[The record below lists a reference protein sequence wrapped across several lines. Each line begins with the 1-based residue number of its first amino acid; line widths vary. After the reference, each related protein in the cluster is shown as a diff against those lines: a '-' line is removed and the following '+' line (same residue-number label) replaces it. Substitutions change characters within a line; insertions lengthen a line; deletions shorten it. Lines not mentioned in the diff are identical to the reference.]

1 MMVGVNRPAKIIYV
15 IGQLTIGG
23 TEMQLLALVQH
34 LNPARYNVLVVCL
47 SGQAPLAESFVK
59 TGCKVCILHREQR
72 GRLRVLMA
80 LYHLVR
86 DFQPDIVH
94 SFGYASR
101 AAIPAAKLSS
111 KAVNLVSIRTQPG
124 GLLGVSDYLL
134 NSFADGVLTNS
145 QKAAQAI
152 RFGFIQKVPCQVVY
166 NGIDLQA
173 FDEKAR
179 DAVVLP
185 ADSTNQKVICIVA
198 RLHPVKRIEILLDAF
213 ALVCKAL
220 GSVRLWVV
228 GDGAERE
235 NLQRQ
240 TAQLGLS
247 SRVVYWGEQDNIPAI
262 LRHAHVGVLSSRI
275 EGLSNAIL
283 EYMASSLP
291 VVATNTGGNGEIVL
305 HGKTGFLVPVDDV
318 NALAN
323 ALMMVLGDEHL
334 AHQLGQAGRAHVEHF
349 FSMARMVRETEAI
362 YEQCFSRE
370 SNAHFDDYK

>member
-1 MMVGVNRPAKIIYV
+1 MSVGVTQPIRIIYV

-23 TEMQLLALVQH
+23 TETQLLALARH
-34 LNPARYNVLVVCL
+34 LNPVRYKVLVVCL
-47 SGQAPLAESFVK
+47 SGQAPLADAFLHA
-59 TGCKVCILHREQR
+59 GCEVRILHREQR
-72 GRLRVLMA
+72 GRLQVL
-80 LYHLVR
+80 LDVSRLVR
-86 DFQPDIVH
+86 LFQPDIVH

-111 KAVNLVSIRTQPG
+111 KAVNLISIRTQPG

-134 NSFADGVLTNS
+134 NSFAACVLTNS
-145 QKAAQAI
+145 QKAAQAV

-166 NGIDLQA
+166 NGIDLQM

-179 DAVVLP
+179 DVAVLP
-185 ADSTNQKVICIVA
+185 ADLTHHKIICIVA

-213 ALVCKAL
+213 ALVCKTLAQ
-220 GSVRLWVV
+220 VRLWVV

-235 NLQRQ
+235 NLQCQ

-247 SRVVYWGEQDNIPAI
+247 SRVVYWGEQENIPAI
-262 LRHAHVGVLSSRI
+262 LRHADVGVLSSRI
-275 EGLSNAIL
+275 EGLSNAII

-291 VVATNTGGNGEIVL
+291 VVATDTGGNGEIVL

-323 ALMMVLGDEHL
+323 ALMMILGDEHL
-334 AHQLGQAGRAHVEHF
+334 ARQLGQAGRQHVENF

-362 YEQCFSRE
+362 YEQYVSR
-370 SNAHFDDYK
+370 